1 LTYVP
6 KAQDRDD
13 MTQATSFAVASL
25 LIAQVSVG
33 ADFDCVVK
41 PHKIVEIHAPA
52 VGLIE
57 KVIVDQGDIV
67 RVGQVL
73 AILESNSEQALAELA
88 RFRAQMTGP
97 VLTAEARL
105 DHATQRFGRKEEL
118 HTKGFLTTEEK
129 DQARAEK
136 RVAEA
141 ELREAQENRQLAQYE
156 QRRAAAQLNLR
167 TIKSSIAGVVTE
179 RLLNPGEVAELGVG
193 QKPILKIA
201 QLDPLR
207 VEVILP
213 IQMYGQVHVG
223 SAADIVPEL
232 PVGGRYSAKVQGV
245 DKVIDAASATF
256 AVRLDLPNA
265 HYKLPAGVRCKASFL
280 ADSPRK
286 SEASKRP

>member
-1 LTYVP
+1 
-6 KAQDRDD
+6 
-13 MTQATSFAVASL
+13 MTQRIILLAVGMFIEQFSCA
-25 LIAQVSVG
+25 
-33 ADFDCVVK
+33 ADFDCVIK
-41 PHKIVEIHAPA
+41 PYKIVEIHAPA

-57 KVIVDQGDIV
+57 KVSVEQGDVV
-67 RVGQVL
+67 RSGQLL
-73 AILESNSEQALAELA
+73 AILESNGEQATAELA

-97 VLTAEARL
+97 VLTAEAKV
-105 DHATQRFGRKEEL
+105 DHAAQKFGRKEEL
-118 HTKGFLTTEEK
+118 HNKGFATTEEK

-141 ELREAQENRQLAQYE
+141 ELREAQENKQLAQYE

-167 TIKSSIAGVVTE
+167 TIKSPIAGVVTE

-213 IQMYGQVHVG
+213 IQMYGQVQIG
-223 SAADIVPEL
+223 GMAEILPEA
-232 PVGGRYSAKVQGV
+232 PIGGRYSAKIQGV

-265 HYKLPAGVRCKASFL
+265 DYKFPAGLRCKASFL
-280 ADSPRK
+280 TGGDRRLEKPKNR
-286 SEASKRP
+286 